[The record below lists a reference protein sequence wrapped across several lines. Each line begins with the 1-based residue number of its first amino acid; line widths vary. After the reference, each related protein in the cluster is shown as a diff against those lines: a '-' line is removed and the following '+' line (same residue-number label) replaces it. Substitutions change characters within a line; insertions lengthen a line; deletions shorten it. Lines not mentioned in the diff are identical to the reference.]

1 LRWKRWLR
9 NRREIPEEEKKEGGE
24 REREGGASKKREDEG
39 EQRDPRSLYSR
50 LLGDGE
56 LVGVGQG
63 SSKALRSA
71 GKHLWVAGCVGLLA

>member
-1 LRWKRWLR
+1 VERG
-9 NRREIPEEEKKEGGE
+9 RREIPEEEKKEGGE

-63 SSKALRSA
+63 SSKAL
-71 GKHLWVAGCVGLLA
+71 LLPRTSGTRAFLDNP

>member
-1 LRWKRWLR
+1 VER
-9 NRREIPEEEKKEGGE
+9 G
-24 REREGGASKKREDEG
+24 RERGGASKKREDDG

-63 SSKALRSA
+63 RSKAL
-71 GKHLWVAGCVGLLA
+71 LLPRTSGTKAFLDTP